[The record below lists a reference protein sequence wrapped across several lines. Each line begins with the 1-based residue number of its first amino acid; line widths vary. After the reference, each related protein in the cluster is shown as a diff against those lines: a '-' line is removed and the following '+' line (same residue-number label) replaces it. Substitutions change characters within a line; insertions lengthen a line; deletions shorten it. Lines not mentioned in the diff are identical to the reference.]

1 MKRIISVAL
10 AVVMVLALSVSA
22 FAAYEE
28 PVEFGLYFGDPDNG
42 GWGVAA
48 STEVTGPGTYTIT
61 YEGDARNLQ
70 WIIVKNAAGE
80 TEPTSIPE
88 GTVIRTTSITM
99 DGVEATFDTG
109 DSYDYTVGANGTVE
123 IQYNNSYTGFAH
135 ITNMPASAGTIV
147 VTFVVDPDNA
157 PAEDTTPADD
167 TADDEAAP
175 AESTDT
181 EEAPAEDTTPADTGI
196 VLAVLPMAVA
206 AAAVVVARKRK

>member
-1 MKRIISVAL
+1 MKRIVSVAL

-28 PVEFGLYFGDPDNG
+28 PVELGLYFGDPDNG
-42 GWGVAA
+42 GWGSAA
-48 STEVTGPGTYTIT
+48 TTEVTGPGTYTIT
-61 YEGDARNLQ
+61 YEGDARALQ

-88 GTVIRTTSITM
+88 GTIIRTTSITM

-123 IQYNNSYTGFAH
+123 IQYNNSFTGFAH

-157 PAEDTTPADD
+157 PAESETPADD

-175 AESTDT
+175 APTESTDT
-181 EEAPAEDTTPADTGI
+181 PTEDSTPAETGI